1 MEKADALEISRC
13 RLSDRSHGCFRS
25 RRAGKGESRGLSG
38 RGNRDILKEQGGV
51 AYDISAAKPRP
62 RVGYMAVRLS
72 GTKSRKLGICQQ
84 GVILE
89 DIQWSYTK
97 KKCE

>member
-1 MEKADALEISRC
+1 MHWRSAAAGCLIAATGVSGLDAEERVTLV
-13 RLSDRSHGCFRS
+13 GCPA
-25 RRAGKGESRGLSG
+25 AGIEMSCL
-38 RGNRDILKEQGGV
+38 ILKEQGGV
-51 AYDISAAKPRP
+51 AYDIRAAKPRP
-62 RVGYMAVRLS
+62 RLGYMAVRLS

-97 KKCE
+97 EKCE